1 LISIGER
8 VEVVIQRLRDRQISV
23 EAALEQLG
31 ALAEEAVAAE
41 AQQAKSDLTRGEF
54 ALYWVLKGQGVVSP
68 DTAAQAAHRIL
79 AEHPGWPYNA
89 GLERKVRA
97 EMYKLL
103 RLPLQRAISE
113 RVTEMQADARRAKA
127 LRETV
132 DNLLRMYRVV
142 AS

>member
-1 LISIGER
+1 MISIGER

-23 EAALEQLG
+23 EA